1 MKTLNYLGLI
11 TLTALTLSSC
21 SNDEIVPNTNP
32 QNAIEFGTYLGR
44 DAQTRGTTLTTSNL
58 TKFGVFAYYTGTAA
72 YTTASFTPN
81 FMYDQLVEWSSANN
95 KWDYAPA
102 KYWPNNLGDKIS
114 FFAYAPH
121 QDSHVAITT
130 SPGEAN
136 DPKINFSIDPV
147 AKNQTDLLWSRE
159 TNRVK
164 QPVDSKVQFTF
175 QHALS
180 RIAFSVESIID
191 KVNEDGTNTPDD
203 ATNGTS
209 YVDGATTVKVK
220 QVRLIGDFA
229 NAGTLNLN
237 GGEWVNASKSATTY
251 TLNSGNFVAAVA
263 DAVGTLKAQLNNE
276 DSYLMILPQT
286 TTCKIEVTYDVITTD
301 AALSGGNSTITN
313 VITSD
318 AFEFTFGKGNAYNF
332 CLHLG
337 LTSVKFDATVS
348 DWNEIDG
355 IAVNVPLN

>member
-81 FMYDQLVEWSSANN
+81 FMYDQLVEKSSD
-95 KWDYAPA
+95 KWNYTPV
-102 KYWPNNLGDKIS
+102 KYWPNNANDKVS

-121 QDSHVAITT
+121 QETNVAVAT
-130 SPGEAN
+130 SPEQAD
-136 DPKINFSIDPV
+136 DPKINYTVDP
-147 AKNQTDLLWSRE
+147 ATENQIDLLWAKE
-159 TNRVK
+159 VDRVK
-164 QPVDSKVQFTF
+164 QPVDNKVQFTF

-203 ATNGTS
+203 GTNGTS
-209 YVDGATTVKVK
+209 YVDGTTTVKVK
-220 QVRLIGDFA
+220 QVRLIGNFA

-263 DAVGTLKAQLNNE
+263 DAVGTSKAQLNNE

-318 AFEFTFGKGNAYNF
+318 AFDFEFVKGNAYNF

-348 DWNEIDG
+348 DWNEIGG